1 MIHAHVPT
9 QRPKLVWQDII
20 KTDED
25 YDTIMSSGLA
35 YVYFPDIPNWVE
47 FKQYLK
53 DKEKQVVA
61 D

>member
-20 KTDED
+20 KSKED
-25 YDTIMSSGLA
+25 YESLSKSGLM
-35 YVYFPDIPNWVE
+35 YVYFPDISWKEVE
-47 FKQYLK
+47 EYLN
-53 DKEKQVVA
+53 KEKEIVA

>member
-20 KTDED
+20 KSKED
-25 YDTIMSSGLA
+25 YTNLAKSGMM
-35 YVYFPDIPNWVE
+35 YVYFPDISWKEVE
-47 FKQYLK
+47 EYLN
-53 DKEKQVVA
+53 KEKQVVA